1 MITKNIL
8 DVSQTPRA
16 GDLRVYSPSLT
27 LKQLPFWNKL
37 MDGIV
42 VLQLSPML
50 LLLYGNLRKWI
61 FLFSVMTKVAP
72 DDPEQG
78 GALYS

>member
-1 MITKNIL
+1 MITRNIL

-16 GDLRVYSPSLT
+16 GDFRVYSPSLT

-37 MDGIV
+37 IDGIV

-50 LLLYGNLRKWI
+50 LLLLLYGNLRKWI
-61 FLFSVMTKVAP
+61 FFLS
-72 DDPEQG
+72 DDKSS
-78 GALYS
+78 Y